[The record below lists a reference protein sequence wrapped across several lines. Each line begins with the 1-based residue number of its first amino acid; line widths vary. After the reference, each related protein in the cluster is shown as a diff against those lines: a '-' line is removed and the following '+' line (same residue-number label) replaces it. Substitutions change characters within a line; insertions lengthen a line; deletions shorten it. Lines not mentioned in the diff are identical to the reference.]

1 MADQILSQEEI
12 DALLTAMDSG
22 EVELEEEP
30 SPKAKAKAEARP
42 YDLTSQSLMLRDQFD
57 ALDEVYDKFINLIN
71 VSLGSTLQQS
81 LEVKLVSKEIVKF
94 GEFLQAFS
102 NPTGFSIYTMEPLI
116 GSALMAVEPNLC
128 FSMIDATFG
137 GTGKPLAKV
146 REFTQIEQRMLRR
159 LYVDILQELEQAW
172 HVAYDIKV
180 HQKKTESKPE
190 FVNLVNTGDLVLIFV
205 FSVNGQEFSGNI
217 HICTPFL
224 MLEPIKDNLSS
235 RYLREKDRA
244 HAFRHQLTILIK
256 DTQVGLVAELGRAVQ
271 TIGQILELEK
281 DDIIKLNSGP
291 QDPVILMVE
300 GVPKYFGKPGVIKG
314 NRAIQISTLIEK
326 NKDD

>member
-12 DALLTAMDSG
+12 DALLNAMDSG
-22 EVELEEEP
+22 EVEVEEEQT
-30 SPKAKAKAEARP
+30 PKSKAEARP

-57 ALDEVYDKFINLIN
+57 ALDEVYDKFINLLN
-71 VSLGSTLQQS
+71 VTLTSNLQQS
-81 LEVKLVSKEIVKF
+81 IEVKQVSKEIVKF

-128 FSMIDATFG
+128 FAMIDAMFG
-137 GTGKPLAKV
+137 GSGKPLSKV

-159 LYVDILQELEQAW
+159 MYSDLLQELEQAW
-172 HVAYDIKV
+172 SVAYNIKV
-180 HQKKTESKPE
+180 VQKKTETKPE

-224 MLEPIKDNLSS
+224 MLEPIKDKLSS

-244 HAFRHQLTILIK
+244 HAFRNQLTILLR
-256 DTQVGLVAELGRAVQ
+256 DTQVGLVAELGKTVQ
-271 TIGQILELEK
+271 TIGQILEMGK
-281 DDIIKLNSGP
+281 DDVIKLNTGP
-291 QDPVILMVE
+291 KDPVTIKVE
-300 GVPKYFGKPGVIKG
+300 GVPKYMGMPGMLKG
-314 NRAIQISTLIEK
+314 NRAVQISSLIEK
-326 NKDD
+326 DEDN